1 VIGAWTPSLQQ
12 AALSASAM
20 LLLAIGLIALLQRG
34 HWLITL
40 LFSSAFLALGALQAG
55 ALGLLHSETPG
66 GAHVWADYLA
76 RVSALTSWLWLA
88 LSVLLGRPEP
98 RRQLREAGAPLALS
112 LVACVLLFAL
122 ARSSLVLD
130 SVEITPEGNV
140 VRLGPLGQAYLGYLA
155 VSMLLVLLNLEGMLR
170 AAPASSQRRLGG
182 LFLSILVA
190 VLTELLVV
198 AAGVLQ
204 GRVKASWLAAASP
217 LLFVS
222 GSAAALALARRRL
235 RDMSVPVGR
244 PVVYYSSVSIT
255 LAVAFLVVTF
265 ALSRVLPGLSKE
277 FRVWV
282 IVGFLVFVA
291 GGAVLLMVQPATGRA
306 IRRFV
311 DRNFYAYRYDYRREW
326 GRVSRAL
333 SPAAPPEEVCRQI
346 ESLARDIFN
355 ADHVAIHFREDPSGA
370 FRLLHGPPG
379 SPTTLEAT
387 HPLVRWFDRE
397 RWPVLFSD
405 RGLAPE
411 LARGVEASRLLR
423 VSLGAAACAPLAVDE
438 PVIALL
444 WLGNKR
450 ADEAWA
456 DEDLEFLAAMSRQL
470 ASALWFS
477 RQAERI
483 AEARQLESLQRLS
496 SFVLHDMKNHVS
508 GLSLVVDNAR
518 RHMGNPDFQRD
529 AMAVVERTV
538 RSLRELM
545 AQVSGVS
552 SSPAPHVAPCS
563 LRELVSDALA
573 ESGLA
578 LASGSDVRVEVTV
591 PEGAEAMLDRAQIG
605 RVLVNLLVNARE
617 AMAGPG
623 TIGVRAISV
632 SGADG
637 SREAVIE
644 VSDTGRGMSEEFI
657 RTRLFKPFST
667 TKKGGLGVGLAQC
680 RGIVEAHG
688 GTIDARSRPGE
699 GTVFTVRV
707 PAGGP
712 TSGSADG
719 PAGDAAARAQAR
731 AAGRPEGGTGQ
742 HGGVPAAGPTGSKSR
757 EAK

>member
-1 VIGAWTPSLQQ
+1 MNAIWTPSLQQ
-12 AALSASAM
+12 AAASASA
-20 LLLAIGLIALLQRG
+20 LLLISIGLIALLQRG
-34 HWLITL
+34 QWLITL
-40 LFSSAFLALGALQAG
+40 LFSSAFLALGALEAG
-55 ALGLLHSETPG
+55 ALGLLRSTTPG

-76 RVSALTSWLWLA
+76 RVSALTSWLWLS

-112 LVACVLLFAL
+112 LVVCLLLFAL
-122 ARSSLVLD
+122 ARSPMVLE
-130 SVEITPEGNV
+130 SVAVTPDGV
-140 VRLGPLGQAYLGYLA
+140 VVLLGPLGKAYLGYLA
-155 VSMLLVLLNLEGMLR
+155 VCMLFVLLNMEGMLR

-182 LFLSILVA
+182 LFLSILIA

-198 AAGVLQ
+198 SAGVLQ
-204 GRVKASWLAAASP
+204 GRVHASWLAAASP
-217 LLFVS
+217 LLFAS

-265 ALSRVLPGLSKE
+265 ALSRALPAMSNE
-277 FRVWV
+277 FRGWV
-282 IVGFLVFVA
+282 IVGFLLFVA
-291 GGAVLLMVQPATGRA
+291 GGAILLMVQPASGRA

-333 SPAAPPEEVCRQI
+333 SPASTPEEVCRQL
-346 ESLARDIFN
+346 ESLMRDIFN
-355 ADHVAIHFREDPSGA
+355 ADHIAIHFREDPAGA
-370 FRLLHGPPG
+370 FRLLHGPSG

-387 HPLVRWFDRE
+387 HPVVRWFDRE

-405 RGLAPE
+405 RGLEPE
-411 LARGVEASRLLR
+411 LAQGIEASKLLR
-423 VSLGAAACAPLAVDE
+423 LSLGSAVCAPLAVEE
-438 PVIALL
+438 PLVALL
-444 WLGNKR
+444 WLGEKR
-450 ADEAWA
+450 GDEAWA

-545 AQVSGVS
+545 SQVSGVS
-552 SSPAPHVAPCS
+552 SPPAPQLARCL
-563 LRELVSDALA
+563 LRDVVSDALA

-578 LASGSDVRVEVTV
+578 LESGSGLRVELTV
-591 PEGAEAMLDRAQIG
+591 PEGAEAVLDRVQLG

-617 AMAGPG
+617 AIAGQG

-644 VSDTGRGMSEEFI
+644 VSDTGRGMTEEFI

-712 TSGSADG
+712 AGSAV
-719 PAGDAAARAQAR
+719 AR
-731 AAGRPEGGTGQ
+731 EG
-742 HGGVPAAGPTGSKSR
+742 A
-757 EAK
+757 

>member
-1 VIGAWTPSLQQ
+1 MNDVWTPSLQQ
-12 AALSASAM
+12 AAVSASAM
-20 LLLAIGLIALLQRG
+20 LLIAIGIIAMLQRG
-34 HWLITL
+34 QWLITL
-40 LFSSAFLALGALQAG
+40 LFSAAFLSLGALQAG
-55 ALGLLHSETPG
+55 ALGLLRATTPG
-66 GAHVWADYLA
+66 AAHVWADYLA

-112 LVACVLLFAL
+112 LIACILLFVL
-122 ARSSLVLD
+122 ARSPLVLD
-130 SVEITPEGNV
+130 LVTVGPEGV
-140 VRLGPLGQAYLGYLA
+140 IIQLGPLGKAYLAYLA
-155 VSMLLVLLNLEGMLR
+155 LTMLLVLLNMEGMLR
-170 AAPASSQRRLGG
+170 AAPASAQRRLGG

-198 AAGVLQ
+198 SAGVLQ
-204 GRVKASWLAAASP
+204 GRVVASWLATAAP
-217 LLFVS
+217 VLFTS
-222 GSAAALALARRRL
+222 GSTAALALARRRL
-235 RDMSVPVGR
+235 RDMSLPVGR

-265 ALSRVLPGLSKE
+265 ALSRVLPALSNE
-277 FRVWV
+277 FRGWV
-282 IVGFLVFVA
+282 VVSFLLFVA
-291 GGAVLLMVQPATGRA
+291 GGAVLLMARPATGRA

-326 GRVSRAL
+326 GRVSAAL
-333 SPAAPPEEVCRQI
+333 SPAAAPEEVCRQL
-346 ESLARDIFN
+346 ETLAREIFD
-355 ADHVAIHFREDPSGA
+355 AGHIAIHFREDPAGA
-370 FRLLHGPPG
+370 FRLLHGPSG
-379 SPTTLEAT
+379 TPTTLEAM

-397 RWPVLFSD
+397 RWPVLFAE
-405 RGLAPE
+405 RGLDPD
-411 LARGVEASRLLR
+411 LAAGVEASRLLR
-423 VSLGAAACAPLAVDE
+423 TSIGAAVCAPLAIGD

-444 WLGNKR
+444 WLAPKR
-450 ADEAWA
+450 GDEAWS

-508 GLSLVVDNAR
+508 GLALVVDNAR

-545 AQVSGVS
+545 LQVSGVS
-552 SSPAPHVAPCS
+552 TPPAPQVAPVA
-563 LRELVSDALA
+563 LRDLVSDALS
-573 ESGLA
+573 ESGLV
-578 LASGSDVRVEVTV
+578 LGGTPGLNVEITV
-591 PEGAEAMLDRAQIG
+591 PDGAAAVLDRRQLG
-605 RVLVNLLVNARE
+605 RVLVNLLTNARE
-617 AMAGPG
+617 ALANQG
-623 TIGVRAISV
+623 TIGVRAILV
-632 SGADG
+632 AGVDG

-644 VSDTGRGMSEEFI
+644 VSDNGRGMSEDFI
-657 RTRLFKPFST
+657 RTKLFKPFST

-707 PAGGP
+707 PAG
-712 TSGSADG
+712 
-719 PAGDAAARAQAR
+719 AAIP
-731 AAGRPEGGTGQ
+731 GEG
-742 HGGVPAAGPTGSKSR
+742 A
-757 EAK
+757 

>member
-1 VIGAWTPSLQQ
+1 MNAMWSASVQQ
-12 AALSASAM
+12 AAISASAM
-20 LLLAIGLIALLQRG
+20 LLAAIGLIALLQRG
-34 HWLITL
+34 HWLTTM
-40 LFSSAFLALGALQAG
+40 LFSASFLALGAFQAG
-55 ALGLLHSETPG
+55 VLALLRATTPD

-76 RVSALTSWLWLA
+76 RVSALTSWLWLS

-98 RRQLREAGAPLALS
+98 RRQLRESGAMLAIS
-112 LVACVLLFAL
+112 LVACVLLFVL
-122 ARSSLVLD
+122 ARSPLVLD
-130 SVEITPEGNV
+130 SVAFDETGAVIQ
-140 VRLGPLGQAYLGYLA
+140 LGPLGKAYLGYLA
-155 VSMLLVLLNLEGMLR
+155 VCMLLVLLHLEGMLR
-170 AAPASSQRRLGG
+170 AAPASAQRRLGG

-190 VLTELLVV
+190 VLAELLVV

-204 GRVKASWLAAASP
+204 GRVLGQWMAAAAP
-217 LLFVS
+217 VVFVA
-222 GSAAALALARRRL
+222 GSTAALALARRRL
-235 RDMSVPVGR
+235 RDMSIPVGR

-255 LAVAFLVVTF
+255 LAVAFLVITI
-265 ALSRVLPGLSKE
+265 ALSRLLPAMSVA
-277 FRVWV
+277 FRLWT
-282 IVGFLVFVA
+282 IAIFLLVVA
-291 GGAVLLMVQPATGRA
+291 GGTILLLVQPATGRA

-333 SPAAPPEEVCRQI
+333 SPSASPEEVCRQI
-346 ESLARDIFN
+346 ETLAREIFD
-355 ADHVAIHFREDPSGA
+355 ADHIAVHFREDPAGA

-387 HPLVRWFDRE
+387 HPVVTWFDRE

-405 RGLAPE
+405 RALDPE
-411 LARGVEASRLLR
+411 LTLGLEASKLLR
-423 VSLGAAACAPLAVDE
+423 TSLGAAVCAPLAVDE
-438 PVIALL
+438 PLIALL
-444 WLGNKR
+444 WLGPKR
-450 ADEAWA
+450 GDEAWT

-477 RQAERI
+477 RQAERM

-508 GLSLVVDNAR
+508 GLALVVDNAR

-545 AQVSGVS
+545 SQVSGVS
-552 SSPAPHVAPCS
+552 SPPAPQLVPVA
-563 LRELVSDALA
+563 LRELVSEALA

-578 LASGSDVRVEVTV
+578 LDATPGLRVEVTV
-591 PEGAEAMLDRAQIG
+591 PEGAEAVLDRRQLG
-605 RVLVNLLVNARE
+605 RVIVNLLVNARE
-617 AMAGPG
+617 ALQPPG
-623 TIGVRAISV
+623 TIGVRAITV
-632 SGADG
+632 FGADG
-637 SREAVIE
+637 AREAVIE
-644 VSDTGRGMSEEFI
+644 VSDSGRGMSEEFL

-699 GTVFTVRV
+699 GTVFTVRI

-712 TSGSADG
+712 AVGDG
-719 PAGDAAARAQAR
+719 KGEGTRA
-731 AAGRPEGGTGQ
+731 
-742 HGGVPAAGPTGSKSR
+742 
-757 EAK
+757 

>member
-1 VIGAWTPSLQQ
+1 MWTPSLQQ
-12 AALSASAM
+12 AAVSASAM
-20 LLLAIGLIALLQRG
+20 LLIAIGIIALLQRG
-34 HWLITL
+34 QWLITL
-40 LFSSAFLALGALQAG
+40 LFSAAFLSLGALQAG
-55 ALGLLHSETPG
+55 ALGLLRASTPG
-66 GAHVWADYLA
+66 SAHVWADYLA
-76 RVSALTSWLWLA
+76 RVSALSSWLWLA

-112 LVACVLLFAL
+112 LIACVLLFVL
-122 ARSSLVLD
+122 ARSPLVLD
-130 SVEITPEGNV
+130 SVSIGPDGAIV
-140 VRLGPLGQAYLGYLA
+140 VLGPLGKAYLAYLA
-155 VSMLLVLLNLEGMLR
+155 LTMLLVLLNMEGMLR
-170 AAPASSQRRLGG
+170 AAPASAQRRLGG

-198 AAGVLQ
+198 SAGVLQ
-204 GRVKASWLAAASP
+204 GRIAASWLATAAP
-217 LLFVS
+217 LLFTS

-235 RDMSVPVGR
+235 RDMSLPVGR

-265 ALSRVLPGLSKE
+265 AVSRVLPALSNE
-277 FRVWV
+277 FRAWV
-282 IVGFLVFVA
+282 VVSFLLFVA
-291 GGAVLLMVQPATGRA
+291 GGAILLMARPATGRV

-326 GRVSRAL
+326 GRVSAAL
-333 SPAAPPEEVCRQI
+333 SPAAAPEEVCRQI
-346 ESLARDIFN
+346 ESLARDIFD
-355 ADHVAIHFREDPSGA
+355 AGHIAIHFREDPAGA
-370 FRLLHGPPG
+370 FRLLHGPSG
-379 SPTTLEAT
+379 TPTTLEAT

-397 RWPVLFSD
+397 RWPVLFVD
-405 RGLAPE
+405 RGLDPD
-411 LARGVEASRLLR
+411 LAAGVEASKLLR
-423 VSLGAAACAPLAVDE
+423 TSIGAAVCAPLAVGD

-444 WLGNKR
+444 WLAPKR
-450 ADEAWA
+450 GDEAWS

-483 AEARQLESLQRLS
+483 AEARQMESLQRLS
-496 SFVLHDMKNHVS
+496 GFVLHDMKNHVS
-508 GLSLVVDNAR
+508 GLALVVDNAR

-545 AQVSGVS
+545 LQVSGVS
-552 SSPAPHVAPCS
+552 TPPAPQVGPVA
-563 LRELVSDALA
+563 LRELVSDALV

-578 LASGSDVRVEVTV
+578 LDQAPGLHVEVTV
-591 PEGAEAMLDRAQIG
+591 PESAEAVLDRRQLG

-617 AMAGPG
+617 ALNSTG
-623 TIGVRAISV
+623 TIGVRAILV
-632 SGADG
+632 AGADG

-644 VSDTGRGMSEEFI
+644 VSDNGRGMTEDFI
-657 RTRLFKPFST
+657 RTKLFKPFST

-707 PAGGP
+707 PAGAA
-712 TSGSADG
+712 T
-719 PAGDAAARAQAR
+719 AG
-731 AAGRPEGGTGQ
+731 EG
-742 HGGVPAAGPTGSKSR
+742 A
-757 EAK
+757 

>member
-1 VIGAWTPSLQQ
+1 MSTWWTPGLQQ
-12 AALSASAM
+12 AATSASAM
-20 LLLAIGLIALLQRG
+20 LLTAIGLIALLQRG
-34 HWLITL
+34 QWLITL

-55 ALGLLHSETPG
+55 VLGLLRSTTPG

-76 RVSALTSWLWLA
+76 RVSALSSWLWLA

-112 LVACVLLFAL
+112 LVSCVLLFVL
-122 ARSSLVLD
+122 ARSSMVL
-130 SVEITPEGNV
+130 SAVAVTPDGV
-140 VRLGPLGQAYLGYLA
+140 VVQLGPLGKAYLGYLA
-155 VSMLLVLLNLEGMLR
+155 VTMLLVLLNMEGMLR

-198 AAGVLQ
+198 SAGVLQ
-204 GRVKASWLAAASP
+204 GRVHAAWLAAASP

-222 GSAAALALARRRL
+222 GSSAALALARRRL

-255 LAVAFLVVTF
+255 LAVAFLVATF
-265 ALSRVLPGLSKE
+265 AVSRLLPEMSAAIRAWVLA
-277 FRVWV
+277 
-282 IVGFLVFVA
+282 GFLVFVA
-291 GGAVLLMVQPATGRA
+291 GGAVLLMVQPSTGRA

-333 SPAAPPEEVCRQI
+333 SPSSSPEEVCRQI
-346 ESLARDIFN
+346 ETLTRDVFN
-355 ADHVAIHFREDPSGA
+355 ADHIAVHFREDPAGA

-387 HPLVRWFDRE
+387 HPIVRWFERE
-397 RWPVLFSD
+397 RWPVLFSA
-405 RGLAPE
+405 RGLDPE
-411 LARGVEASRLLR
+411 LSQGVEASKLLR
-423 VSLGAAACAPLAVDE
+423 ISLGAAVCAPLAVEE
-438 PVIALL
+438 PVVALL
-444 WLGNKR
+444 WLSDKR
-450 ADEAWA
+450 GDEAWA

-518 RHMGNPDFQRD
+518 RHMTNPEFQRD

-545 AQVSGVS
+545 SQVSGVS
-552 SSPAPHVAPCS
+552 SPPAPQLAPCL
-563 LRELVSDALA
+563 LRDLVGDALV

-578 LASGSDVRVEVTV
+578 LGTGPGLEVEVTV
-591 PEGAEAMLDRAQIG
+591 PEGAQAVLDRVQIG

-617 AMAGPG
+617 ALGG
-623 TIGVRAISV
+623 SGRIGVRAISV
-632 SGADG
+632 TGADG

-644 VSDTGRGMSEEFI
+644 VSDSGRGMSEEFI
-657 RTRLFKPFST
+657 RTKLFKPFST

-699 GTVFTVRV
+699 GTMFTVRV

-712 TSGSADG
+712 TDG
-719 PAGDAAARAQAR
+719 RVGGPPIGGTTSPATGPVGTAPAG
-731 AAGRPEGGTGQ
+731 PVVKEG
-742 HGGVPAAGPTGSKSR
+742 A
-757 EAK
+757 

>member
-1 VIGAWTPSLQQ
+1 MDVFWTPSLQQ
-12 AALSASAM
+12 AAVSASAM
-20 LLLAIGLIALLQRG
+20 LLIAIGLIALLQRG

-40 LFSSAFLALGALQAG
+40 LFSAAFLSLGALQAG
-55 ALGLLHSETPG
+55 TLGLLRATAPG
-66 GAHVWADYLA
+66 AAHVWADYLA
-76 RVSALTSWLWLA
+76 RVSALSSWLWLA
-88 LSVLLGRPEP
+88 LSVMLGRPEP
-98 RRQLREAGAPLALS
+98 GRQLREAGAPLALS
-112 LVACVLLFAL
+112 LVACVILFVL

-130 SVEITPEGNV
+130 SVLVGPGGVTV
-140 VRLGPLGQAYLGYLA
+140 QLGPLGKAYLGYLA
-155 VSMLLVLLNLEGMLR
+155 LSMLLVLLNMEGMLR
-170 AAPASSQRRLGG
+170 AAPASSQRRIGG

-198 AAGVLQ
+198 SAGVLQ
-204 GRVKASWLAAASP
+204 GRVHAGWLAAAAP
-217 LLFVS
+217 VLFAS
-222 GSAAALALARRRL
+222 GSTAALALARRRL

-265 ALSRVLPGLSKE
+265 ALSRVLPAMSNGI
-277 FRVWV
+277 RVWAV
-282 IVGFLVFVA
+282 VSFLLFVA
-291 GGAVLLMVQPATGRA
+291 GGAVLLMVQPSTGRA

-311 DRNFYAYRYDYRREW
+311 DRNFYAYRYDYRAEW

-333 SPAAPPEEVCRQI
+333 SPSAAPEEVCRQI
-346 ESLARDIFN
+346 ERLVSDIFD
-355 ADHVAIHFREDPSGA
+355 ADHVAIHFREDPAGA
-370 FRLLHGPPG
+370 FRLLHGPAS

-397 RWPVLFSD
+397 RWPVLFAD
-405 RGLAPE
+405 RGLDPE
-411 LARGVEASRLLR
+411 LAASLEASKLLR
-423 VSLGAAACAPLAVDE
+423 NVLGAAVCAPLAVEE
-438 PVIALL
+438 PIIALL
-444 WLGNKR
+444 WLAPKR
-450 ADEAWA
+450 GDEAWS

-545 AQVSGVS
+545 LQVSGVS
-552 SSPAPHVAPCS
+552 SPPAPQRAPVS
-563 LRELVSDALA
+563 LGELVSDALV

-578 LASGSDVRVEVTV
+578 LDSTPGVQVEVTV
-591 PEGAEAMLDRAQIG
+591 PDDAEAVLDRRQLG

-617 AMAGPG
+617 SLSGAG
-623 TIGVRAISV
+623 TISVRAILV
-632 SGADG
+632 AGAEG
-637 SREAVIE
+637 AREAVIE
-644 VSDTGRGMSEEFI
+644 VTDSGRGMTEDFI
-657 RTRLFKPFST
+657 RTKLFKPFST

-707 PAGGP
+707 PAGP
-712 TSGSADG
+712 
-719 PAGDAAARAQAR
+719 PAVV
-731 AAGRPEGGTGQ
+731 EGT
-742 HGGVPAAGPTGSKSR
+742 
-757 EAK
+757 

>member
-1 VIGAWTPSLQQ
+1 MNTLWTPSLEQ
-12 AALSASAM
+12 AATSASAM
-20 LLLAIGLIALLQRG
+20 LLTAIGLIALLQRG
-34 HWLITL
+34 QWLITL

-55 ALGLLHSETPG
+55 ALGLLRATTPG

-76 RVSALTSWLWLA
+76 RVSALSSWLWLA

-98 RRQLREAGAPLALS
+98 RRQLREAGAPLAIS
-112 LVACVLLFAL
+112 LVACVLLFLL
-122 ARSSLVLD
+122 ARSSMVLD
-130 SVEITPEGNV
+130 SVALTPDGPIIQ
-140 VRLGPLGQAYLGYLA
+140 LGPLGKAYLGYLA
-155 VSMLLVLLNLEGMLR
+155 VCMLLVLLNMEGMLR

-198 AAGVLQ
+198 SAGVIQ
-204 GRVKASWLAAASP
+204 GRVHASWLAAASP

-265 ALSRVLPGLSKE
+265 ALSRLLPAMSNA
-277 FRVWV
+277 FRLWTVV
-282 IVGFLVFVA
+282 SFLVFVA
-291 GGAVLLMVQPATGRA
+291 GGALLLMLQPATGRA

-333 SPAAPPEEVCRQI
+333 SPASSPEEVCRQI
-346 ESLARDIFN
+346 ETLTREIFN
-355 ADHVAIHFREDPSGA
+355 ADHIAVHFREDPAGA
-370 FRLLHGPPG
+370 FRLLHGPSG

-405 RGLAPE
+405 RGLDPE
-411 LARGVEASRLLR
+411 LAAGVEASKLLR
-423 VSLGAAACAPLAVDE
+423 ISLGAAVCAPLAVEE
-438 PVIALL
+438 PIVALL
-444 WLGNKR
+444 WVSDKR
-450 ADEAWA
+450 GDEAWA

-508 GLSLVVDNAR
+508 GLALVVDNAR

-545 AQVSGVS
+545 SQVSGVS
-552 SSPAPHVAPCS
+552 SPPAPQLAPCL
-563 LRELVSDALA
+563 LRDLVSDALA
-573 ESGLA
+573 ESGLS
-578 LASGSDVRVEVTV
+578 LAPVPGLEVEVTV
-591 PEGAEAMLDRAQIG
+591 PEGAQAVLDRVQIG

-617 AMAGPG
+617 ALGATGR
-623 TIGVRAISV
+623 IGVRAISV
-632 SGADG
+632 TGADG
-637 SREAVIE
+637 SHEAVIE

-699 GTVFTVRV
+699 GTMFTVRV

-712 TSGSADG
+712 TDEG
-719 PAGDAAARAQAR
+719 PVGAR
-731 AAGRPEGGTGQ
+731 AAGPTDGPV
-742 HGGVPAAGPTGSKSR
+742 GVRAAGPAASGPLGPAGGAAGVTPVKEG
-757 EAK
+757 A

>member
-1 VIGAWTPSLQQ
+1 
-12 AALSASAM
+12 M
-20 LLLAIGLIALLQRG
+20 LLAAIGLIAVLQRG
-34 HWLITL
+34 HWLTTL
-40 LFSSAFLALGALQAG
+40 LFSASFLALAAFQAG
-55 ALGLLHSETPG
+55 VLALLRATTPD

-76 RVSALTSWLWLA
+76 RVSALTSWLWLS

-98 RRQLREAGAPLALS
+98 GRQLRESGAMLSLS
-112 LVACVLLFAL
+112 LVACVLLFVL
-122 ARSSLVLD
+122 ARSPLVLGGVAFD
-130 SVEITPEGNV
+130 ENGVMV
-140 VRLGPLGQAYLGYLA
+140 QLGPLGKAYLGYLA
-155 VSMLLVLLNLEGMLR
+155 VCMLLVLLHLEGMLR
-170 AAPASSQRRLGG
+170 AAPASAQRRLGG

-190 VLTELLVV
+190 VLAELLVV

-204 GRVKASWLAAASP
+204 GRVLGQWMAAAAP
-217 LLFVS
+217 VLFVA
-222 GSAAALALARRRL
+222 GSTAALALARRRL
-235 RDMSVPVGR
+235 RDMSIPVGR

-265 ALSRVLPGLSKE
+265 ALSRLLPAMSVA
-277 FRVWV
+277 FRLWV
-282 IVGFLVFVA
+282 IAVFLLVVA
-291 GGAVLLMVQPATGRA
+291 GGAILLLVQPATGRA

-333 SPAAPPEEVCRQI
+333 SPSASPEEVCRQI
-346 ESLARDIFN
+346 ETLASEIFD
-355 ADHVAIHFREDPSGA
+355 ADHVAVHFREDPAGA

-387 HPLVRWFDRE
+387 HPVVTWFDRE

-405 RGLAPE
+405 QALDPELKRGL
-411 LARGVEASRLLR
+411 EASKLLR
-423 VSLGAAACAPLAVDE
+423 TSLGASVCAPLAVDE

-444 WLGNKR
+444 WLGSKR
-450 ADEAWA
+450 GDEAWA

-477 RQAERI
+477 RQAERT

-508 GLSLVVDNAR
+508 GLSLVVDNAK

-545 AQVSGVS
+545 LQVSGVS
-552 SSPAPHVAPCS
+552 SPPAPLPAPVS
-563 LRELVSDALA
+563 LRDLVSESLA

-578 LASGSDVRVEVTV
+578 LDATPGLRVEVMV
-591 PEGAEAMLDRAQIG
+591 PEGAEAVLDRRQVG

-617 AMAGPG
+617 ALQAPG
-623 TIGVRAISV
+623 TIGVRAITV

-637 SREAVIE
+637 AREAVIE
-644 VSDTGRGMSEEFI
+644 VSDTGRGMSEEFL

-699 GTVFTVRV
+699 GTVFTVRIPSV
-707 PAGGP
+707 APAHP
-712 TSGSADG
+712 EV
-719 PAGDAAARAQAR
+719 R
-731 AAGRPEGGTGQ
+731 AAGATAVAGDGAGEVRGEG
-742 HGGVPAAGPTGSKSR
+742 ARS
-757 EAK
+757 

>member
-1 VIGAWTPSLQQ
+1 
-12 AALSASAM
+12 M
-20 LLLAIGLIALLQRG
+20 LLTAIGLIALLQRG
-34 HWLITL
+34 QWLITL
-40 LFSSAFLALGALQAG
+40 LFAAAFLALGALQAG
-55 ALGLLHSETPG
+55 ALGLLKATTPT

-76 RVSALTSWLWLA
+76 RVSALASWLWLA

-112 LVACVLLFAL
+112 LVACVLLFVL

-130 SVEITPEGNV
+130 SVV
-140 VRLGPLGQAYLGYLA
+140 VTADGAVLQLGPLGKAYLGYLA
-155 VSMLLVLLNLEGMLR
+155 VTMLLVLLNMEGMLR
-170 AAPASSQRRLGG
+170 AAPASAQRRLGG

-198 AAGVLQ
+198 SAGVLQ
-204 GRVKASWLAAASP
+204 GRVQASWLAAASP
-217 LLFVS
+217 LLFAS

-255 LAVAFLVVTF
+255 LAVAFLGVPF
-265 ALSRVLPGLSKE
+265 RIPRVLPAMSTT
-277 FRVWV
+277 FRAWV
-282 IVGFLVFVA
+282 VVSFLVFVA
-291 GGAVLLMVQPATGRA
+291 GGALLLMVQPATGRA

-333 SPAAPPEEVCRQI
+333 SPASSPEEVCRQI

-355 ADHVAIHFREDPSGA
+355 ADHIAVHFREDPTGA
-370 FRLLHGPPG
+370 FRLLYGPPG

-387 HPLVRWFDRE
+387 HPVVRWFDRD

-405 RGLAPE
+405 RGLEAE
-411 LARGVEASRLLR
+411 LARGIEASKLLR
-423 VSLGAAACAPLAVDE
+423 NSLGAAVCAPLAVDE
-438 PVIALL
+438 PVVALL
-444 WLGNKR
+444 WLSDKR
-450 ADEAWA
+450 GDEAWA

-545 AQVSGVS
+545 SQVSGVS
-552 SSPAPHVAPCS
+552 SPPAPQVAACS
-563 LRELVSDALA
+563 LRDLVSDSLV

-578 LASGSDVRVEVTV
+578 LDPGSGLHVEVTV
-591 PEGAEAMLDRAQIG
+591 PDGAEAVLDRVQIG

-617 AMAGPG
+617 AITGPG

-637 SREAVIE
+637 AREAVIE
-644 VSDTGRGMSEEFI
+644 VSDSGRGMSEEFI

-707 PAGGP
+707 PAGGAASGP
-712 TSGSADG
+712 VGGSA
-719 PAGDAAARAQAR
+719 
-731 AAGRPEGGTGQ
+731 
-742 HGGVPAAGPTGSKSR
+742 GVPAA
-757 EAK
+757 

>member
-1 VIGAWTPSLQQ
+1 MTEVWTPSLQQ
-12 AALSASAM
+12 AAVSASAM
-20 LLLAIGLIALLQRG
+20 LLVAIGLIAMLQRG
-34 HWLITL
+34 QWLVTL
-40 LFSSAFLALGALQAG
+40 LFSASFLSLGALQAG
-55 ALGLLHSETPG
+55 ALGLLRASSPG
-66 GAHVWADYLA
+66 SAHVWADYLG
-76 RVSALTSWLWLA
+76 RVSALSSWLWLS

-112 LVACVLLFAL
+112 LAVCLLLFIL

-130 SVEITPEGNV
+130 SVSLDAGGAVIL
-140 VRLGPLGQAYLGYLA
+140 LGPLGKAYLGYLA
-155 VSMLLVLLNLEGMLR
+155 LVMLLVLLNMEGMLR
-170 AAPASSQRRLGG
+170 AAPASAQRRIGG

-190 VLTELLVV
+190 VLAELLVV
-198 AAGVLQ
+198 SAGVLR
-204 GRVKASWLAAASP
+204 GRVQASWLAAAAP
-217 LLFVS
+217 VLFVA
-222 GSAAALALARRRL
+222 GSSAALALARRRL

-265 ALSRVLPGLSKE
+265 AVSRVLPAMSTG
-277 FRVWV
+277 FRAWV
-282 IVGFLVFVA
+282 VFGFLVFVA
-291 GGAVLLMVQPATGRA
+291 GGAIVLMVQPASGRA

-311 DRNFYAYRYDYRREW
+311 DRNFYAYRYDYRAEW

-333 SPAAPPEEVCRQI
+333 SPSAAPEEVCRQI
-346 ESLARDIFN
+346 ETLASEIFD
-355 ADHVAIHFREDPSGA
+355 ADHIAIHFREDPAGA
-370 FRLLHGPPG
+370 FRLLYGPPG

-387 HPLVRWFDRE
+387 HPVVRWFERE
-397 RWPVLFSD
+397 RWPVLFSGP
-405 RGLAPE
+405 GLDPE
-411 LARGVEASRLLR
+411 LAAGIEASKLLR
-423 VSLGAAACAPLAVDE
+423 TSLGAAVCTPLAVEE

-444 WLGNKR
+444 WLSGKR
-450 ADEAWA
+450 GDEAWSE
-456 DEDLEFLAAMSRQL
+456 EDLEFLAAMSRQL

-508 GLSLVVDNAR
+508 GLALVVDNAR

-545 AQVSGVS
+545 LQVSGVS
-552 SSPAPHVAPCS
+552 TPPAPQLSPVA
-563 LRELVSDALA
+563 LRDLVSEALV

-578 LASGSDVRVEVTV
+578 LDSTPGLHVEVTV
-591 PEGAEAMLDRAQIG
+591 PDSAEAVLDRRQLG

-617 AMAGPG
+617 ALTGDG
-623 TIGVRAISV
+623 TISVRAILV
-632 SGADG
+632 AGVEG

-644 VSDTGRGMSEEFI
+644 VSDSGRGMSEEFI
-657 RTRLFKPFST
+657 RTKLFKPFST

-688 GTIDARSRPGE
+688 GTIDARSRMGE

-707 PAGGP
+707 PAGAP
-712 TSGSADG
+712 I
-719 PAGDAAARAQAR
+719 PA
-731 AAGRPEGGTGQ
+731 EG
-742 HGGVPAAGPTGSKSR
+742 A
-757 EAK
+757 

>member
-1 VIGAWTPSLQQ
+1 MNGMWSASVQQ
-12 AALSASAM
+12 AAISASAM
-20 LLLAIGLIALLQRG
+20 LLAAIGLIAVLQRG
-34 HWLITL
+34 HWLTTL
-40 LFSSAFLALGALQAG
+40 LFSASFLALGAFQAG
-55 ALGLLHSETPG
+55 VLALLRATTPD

-76 RVSALTSWLWLA
+76 RVSALTSWLWLS

-98 RRQLREAGAPLALS
+98 GRQLRESGAMLALS
-112 LVACVLLFAL
+112 LAACVLLFVL
-122 ARSSLVLD
+122 ARSPLVLD
-130 SVEITPEGNV
+130 SVTFDAGGV
-140 VRLGPLGQAYLGYLA
+140 AVQLGPLGKAYLGYLA
-155 VSMLLVLLNLEGMLR
+155 VCMLLVLLHLEGMLR
-170 AAPASSQRRLGG
+170 AAPASAQRRLGG

-190 VLTELLVV
+190 VLAELLVV

-204 GRVKASWLAAASP
+204 GRVLGQWMAAAAP
-217 LLFVS
+217 VVFVA
-222 GSAAALALARRRL
+222 GSTAALALARRRL
-235 RDMSVPVGR
+235 RDMSIPVGR

-255 LAVAFLVVTF
+255 LAVAFLVLTF
-265 ALSRVLPGLSKE
+265 ALSRILPNLSVS
-277 FRVWV
+277 FRLWT
-282 IVGFLVFVA
+282 IAIFLLVVA
-291 GGAVLLMVQPATGRA
+291 GGAILLLVQPATGRA

-333 SPAAPPEEVCRQI
+333 SPSASPEEVCRQI
-346 ESLARDIFN
+346 ETLAREIFD
-355 ADHVAIHFREDPSGA
+355 ADHIAVHFREDPAGA

-387 HPLVRWFDRE
+387 HPVVTWFDRE

-405 RGLAPE
+405 RALDPE
-411 LARGVEASRLLR
+411 LTRGLEASKLLR
-423 VSLGAAACAPLAVDE
+423 TSLGAAVCAPLAVDE
-438 PVIALL
+438 PLIALL
-444 WLGNKR
+444 WLGPKR
-450 ADEAWA
+450 GDEVWT

-518 RHMGNPDFQRD
+518 RHMGNPEFQRD
-529 AMAVVERTV
+529 AMTVVERTV

-545 AQVSGVS
+545 SQVSGVS
-552 SSPAPHVAPCS
+552 SPPAPQPAPVA
-563 LRELVSDALA
+563 LRELVSEALA

-578 LASGSDVRVEVTV
+578 LDGTPGLRVDVTV
-591 PEGAEAMLDRAQIG
+591 PEGAEAVLDRRQLG

-617 AMAGPG
+617 ALQPPG
-623 TIGVRAISV
+623 TIGVRAITV

-637 SREAVIE
+637 AREAVIE
-644 VSDTGRGMSEEFI
+644 VSDTGRGMSEEFL

-688 GTIDARSRPGE
+688 GTIDARSRPNE
-699 GTVFTVRV
+699 GTVFTVRI

-712 TSGSADG
+712 
-719 PAGDAAARAQAR
+719 AGDGKGEGARA
-731 AAGRPEGGTGQ
+731 
-742 HGGVPAAGPTGSKSR
+742 
-757 EAK
+757 